1 MRACLASFVKMIYHK
16 RKRLSGENR
25 IRTAVNRDFP
35 KERCGR
41 FQNRPEIEDLP

>member
-1 MRACLASFVKMIYHK
+1 MIYHK

-35 KERCGR
+35 KKRKNGAGNFR
-41 FQNRPEIEDLP
+41 TGPEEKAFLKRE